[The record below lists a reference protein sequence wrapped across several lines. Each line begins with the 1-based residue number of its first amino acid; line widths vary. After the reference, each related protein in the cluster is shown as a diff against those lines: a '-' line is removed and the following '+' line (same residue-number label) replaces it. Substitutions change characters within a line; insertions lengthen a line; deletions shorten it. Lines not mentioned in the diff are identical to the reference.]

1 MSDQEDATAAA
12 DRYVSFCN
20 IDCDGMA
27 ARLLPLALAR
37 LEAGDCLANPFWQRF
52 AQAARALAGGAGEGP
67 DALYLVCSHVMYLAE
82 IFEDDAARAGRCWR
96 KSNCNAARELVA
108 FPTRG

>member
-1 MSDQEDATAAA
+1 MDATQP

-27 ARLLPLALAR
+27 ARVLPLARRRLAV
-37 LEAGDCLANPFWQRF
+37 GGYLANPFWQRF
-52 AQAARALAGGAGEGP
+52 ADRAEALASGADGGGA

-82 IFEDDAARAGRCWR
+82 IFEADEEAEGRALLEEI
-96 KSNCNAARELVA
+96 EL
-108 FPTRG
+108 TCC

>member
-1 MSDQEDATAAA
+1 MDATQP

-27 ARLLPLALAR
+27 ARLLPLARRRLAV
-37 LEAGDCLANPFWQRF
+37 GGYLANPFWQRF
-52 AQAARALAGGAGEGP
+52 ADKAEGLASGADGGGA

-82 IFEDDAARAGRCWR
+82 IFEADGEAEGRALLEQI
-96 KSNCNAARELVA
+96 EL
-108 FPTRG
+108 TCC

>member
-1 MSDQEDATAAA
+1 MNEQTEAP

-27 ARLLPLALAR
+27 ARLLPVARRILA
-37 LEAGDCLANPFWQRF
+37 AGDDLANPFWRRF
-52 AQAARALAGGAGEGP
+52 DDRAAALMRGEAGVP

-82 IFEDDAARAGRCWR
+82 LLEDDAEGRALLESIEVQC
-96 KSNCNAARELVA
+96 C
-108 FPTRG
+108 

>member
-1 MSDQEDATAAA
+1 MNDQENGAAAA

-37 LEAGDCLANPFWQRF
+37 LEDGGWLANPFWRRF
-52 AQAARALAGGAGEGP
+52 ADSARALDTGAGP

-82 IFEDDAARAGRCWR
+82 IFEDDAGEGRALLEEI
-96 KSNCNAARELVA
+96 ELQCC
-108 FPTRG
+108 

>member
-1 MSDQEDATAAA
+1 MDATQP

-27 ARLLPLALAR
+27 ERVLPLARRRLAAGGY
-37 LEAGDCLANPFWQRF
+37 LENPFWQRF
-52 AQAARALAGGAGEGP
+52 ADKAEALGAGAGGGA

-82 IFEDDAARAGRCWR
+82 IFEAEEEAEGRALLEEI
-96 KSNCNAARELVA
+96 EL
-108 FPTRG
+108 TCC

>member
-1 MSDQEDATAAA
+1 MDATQP

-27 ARLLPLALAR
+27 ARVLPLARRRLA
-37 LEAGDCLANPFWQRF
+37 ADGHLANPFWRRF
-52 AQAARALAGGAGEGP
+52 ADRAEALAAGEGGGT

-82 IFEDDAARAGRCWR
+82 IFEADGEAEGRALLEEI
-96 KSNCNAARELVA
+96 ELA
-108 FPTRG
+108 CC

>member
-1 MSDQEDATAAA
+1 MNDRSSEP

-27 ARLLPLALAR
+27 RRLLPLALRR
-37 LEAGDCLANPFWQRF
+37 LEMGGDLANPFWRRF
-52 AQAARALAGGAGEGP
+52 AERAATAGDASGA

-82 IFEDDAARAGRCWR
+82 IFEDGGEAA
-96 KSNCNAARELVA
+96 ELLEA
-108 FPTRG
+108 IELQCC

>member
-1 MSDQEDATAAA
+1 MNDFAAP

-27 ARLLPLALAR
+27 ARLLPLARDRLAAQGR
-37 LEAGDCLANPFWQRF
+37 LANPFWARF
-52 AQAARALAGGAGEGP
+52 CARAEAISAHGQAEGV

-82 IFEDDAARAGRCWR
+82 VFEEPDGEDGRALLE
-96 KSNCNAARELVA
+96 AIELQCC
-108 FPTRG
+108 

>member
-1 MSDQEDATAAA
+1 MDATQP

-27 ARLLPLALAR
+27 ERVLPLARRRLASG
-37 LEAGDCLANPFWQRF
+37 AFLANPFWQRF
-52 AQAARALAGGAGEGP
+52 DARAEALAAGAGAGG

-82 IFEDDAARAGRCWR
+82 IFEADGEAEGAALLEEI
-96 KSNCNAARELVA
+96 EL
-108 FPTRG
+108 TCC

>member
-1 MSDQEDATAAA
+1 MDDTDGRAAA

-27 ARLLPLALAR
+27 ARILPLACAQLA
-37 LEAGDCLANPFWQRF
+37 AGGHLANPFWARF
-52 AQAARALAGGAGEGP
+52 SARAEAISGQGMVDGV

-82 IFEDDAARAGRCWR
+82 VFEEPGGEEGRALLE
-96 KSNCNAARELVA
+96 AIELQCC
-108 FPTRG
+108 

>member
-1 MSDQEDATAAA
+1 MDDIDDGA

-27 ARLLPLALAR
+27 ARILPLARAR
-37 LEAGDCLANPFWQRF
+37 LSADGHLANPFWARF
-52 AQAARALAGGAGEGP
+52 SARAEAIEAGGAVDGV

-82 IFEDDAARAGRCWR
+82 VFEAPGGEAGR
-96 KSNCNAARELVA
+96 ALLEAIELQCC
-108 FPTRG
+108 

>member
-1 MSDQEDATAAA
+1 MNGRGNATAAA

-37 LEAGDCLANPFWQRF
+37 LAAGDCLANPFWRRF
-52 AQAARALAGGAGEGP
+52 ADAARALAEGAGEGP

-82 IFEDDAARAGRCWR
+82 IFEDDAGEGRMLLEEI
-96 KSNCNAARELVA
+96 ELQCC
-108 FPTRG
+108 